1 MFLFLDSNYRNAL
14 AYGGRQLS
22 SVFPEVAQRN
32 AHSCSDRASTI
43 SQISYRLRLQPP
55 GQRAAIVFGGF
66 ENFSTG
72 TRSTVQSAPLDELRT
87 ELTSYIRMIMDIL
100 VVYPQ
105 VSVYVLPPIFRSLPA
120 WFASSYETI
129 LPKFLSY
136 VSRIDE
142 RRVKVVPPFKVTSQ
156 DLEFDGVHLV
166 PASLQHL
173 LDLLLVSFRDG
184 VFVLPGDFPLSEDLR
199 KYMCTL
205 LVIDAGLSNFVNLCS
220 FHFCF
225 YFRTV

>member
-1 MFLFLDSNYRNAL
+1 MFLFLDSNYRNTL

-22 SVFPEVAQRN
+22 SVFPEVVQRN

-43 SQISYRLRLQPP
+43 SQISYRLRLQTP
-55 GQRAAIVFGGF
+55 GQRVAIVFGGF

-72 TRSTVQSAPLDELRT
+72 TQSIVQPAPFDELKI

-105 VSVYVLPPIFRSLPA
+105 ISVYVLPPIFRFLPA

-129 LPKFLSY
+129 LPKFLSD

-156 DLEFDGVHLV
+156 DLEFDGIHLM
-166 PASLQHL
+166 PALLQRL
-173 LDLLLVSFRDG
+173 LDLLLVTFRDG
-184 VFVLPGDFPLSEDLR
+184 VFVLPGDFPLSEDLP
-199 KYMCTL
+199 KFFL
-205 LVIDAGLSNFVNLCS
+205 LLISEASKNHFVN
-220 FHFCF
+220 
-225 YFRTV
+225 V